1 MQNGRKITIVGAGIA
16 GLACAIAMAQRG
28 FKVTVL
34 EQAEAIRE
42 VGAGLQISPNGF
54 AVLRALGLGSQ
65 VHAAAVAAQA
75 IELRDYRASRLVMR
89 LDLSAL
95 ADWQQ
100 YLFVHRADLI
110 EILAEAARNNGVRI
124 RLLQKIVSLEDLGE
138 EGVCL
143 KTAQGGK
150 HFAPLV
156 IGADGMHSKI
166 RQFVDGPSAP
176 FFTHQ
181 VAWRATVPVPS
192 VADKKVQVHMGPGRH
207 VVTYPLRG
215 GKMMNLVAV
224 QEKTAWVAESWMHQ
238 DDPANMAAVF
248 SDFAPKVRALMAQV
262 NSVHQWGLFRH
273 PVARQ
278 WHRGQAVIIG
288 DAVHPTLPFLAQGA
302 CMALEDVWVLADCL
316 ETQTDPSLA
325 FARYQKIRQA
335 RVERVV
341 ATATQNAKRYHLSLP
356 PLRLAAHTALRAVG
370 TMAPSIAL
378 SKFDWLY
385 QHDVTRG

>member
-1 MQNGRKITIVGAGIA
+1 MQSGNKATIVGAGIA
-16 GLACAIAMAQRG
+16 GLACAITLAQRG
-28 FKVTVL
+28 YDVTVL

-54 AVLRALGLGSQ
+54 AVLQALGLGPQ
-65 VHAAAVAAQA
+65 VRAAAIAAQA
-75 IELRDYRASRLVMR
+75 IELRDYKAARLVMR

-95 ADWQQ
+95 TDRQE
-100 YLFVHRADLI
+100 YLFLHRADLI
-110 EILAEAARNNGVRI
+110 DILAKAARESGVRI
-124 RLLQKIVSLEDLGE
+124 RLLQQIDSLTDQGDQ
-138 EGVCL
+138 GVCL
-143 KTAQGGK
+143 TTAQGAK
-150 HFAPLV
+150 HCAPLV

-181 VAWRATVPVPS
+181 VAWRATVPIPS
-192 VADKKVQVHMGPGRH
+192 GIDHKVQVHMGPGRH
-207 VVTYPLRG
+207 VVTYPLRD
-215 GKMMNLVAV
+215 GKLMNLVAV
-224 QEKTAWVAESWMHQ
+224 EEKTAWAAESWMHQ

-248 SDFAPKVRALMAQV
+248 SDFAPQIQQLMARV
-262 NSVHQWGLFRH
+262 DSVHKWGLFRH

-316 ETQTDPSLA
+316 AVETDRDTA
-325 FARYQKIRQA
+325 FARYQKIRKA

-341 ATATQNAKRYHLSLP
+341 ATASGNAKRYHLSLP
-356 PLRLAAHTALRAVG
+356 PVRFVAHNVLRAVG
-370 TMAPSIAL
+370 AMAPGVAL

-385 QHDVTRG
+385 QHDVTQG